1 MWTQMTINI
10 RWFSN
15 KSNKRTID
23 TLDIRWF
30 SKKSNKRNCICVDT
44 NDNKHEMVQ

>member
-1 MWTQMTINI
+1 MEIEMTINI

-15 KSNKRTID
+15 KSNKM
-23 TLDIRWF
+23 
-30 SKKSNKRNCICVDT
+30 NYVHVDT